1 MTTRTLLLD
10 PVIERLME
18 ARPGPCVTIT
28 LPTHRTMPD
37 ANRDILLLKDL
48 LHQAEDR
55 LAQLG
60 EKRAVAPIIERARAL
75 AGSID
80 HHHHMDGLALFVAR
94 DHAEL
99 VKLPFPV
106 EPRVVVGDAFMVR
119 DVVRARLGSVHYH
132 VLVLSQH
139 AARLFAANDDHL
151 VGEVRG
157 GLPLENRHY
166 TTDAA
171 QVTTSRG
178 QDNQARHWYADVAK
192 VVEHAVGPQGRV
204 VVATTATH
212 HAPFLAAAPHKALFI
227 AHLEGN
233 HEHEAP
239 AELVRR
245 AWTLAYEDQKRR
257 HLADAETLARTPAD
271 RHVTAIDDIW
281 ARVQEGR
288 GQTLLVERDLV
299 IHGAVVDGRVQP
311 DAPNDASDLVDRII
325 TAQLHHGGE
334 VRMLPPGSLKGYD
347 GIALITRY

>member
-1 MTTRTLLLD
+1 MTTRTLLHD

-18 ARPGPCVTIT
+18 ARTGPCVTIT

-37 ANRDILLLKDL
+37 ADRDILLLKDL

-55 LAQLG
+55 LAERG
-60 EKRAVAPIIERARAL
+60 AKRDVAPLIERMHTL

-80 HHHHMDGLALFVAR
+80 HNHHMDGLALFVAR

-106 EPRVVVGDAFMVR
+106 EPRVVVCDAFMVR

-139 AARLFAANDDHL
+139 KARLFTANDDHL

-192 VVEHAVGPQGRV
+192 AVEQVVGPQGRV
-204 VVATTATH
+204 VVATTTTH
-212 HAPFLAAAPHKALFI
+212 HAPFLAVAPHADLFI

-257 HLADAETLARTPAD
+257 HLADVETLGRTPVEK
-271 RHVTAIDDIW
+271 HVTTIDDIR

-299 IHGAVVDGRVQP
+299 IPGAVVDDRVRT
-311 DAPNDASDLVDRII
+311 DAPSGGADIVDRII
-325 TAQLHHGGE
+325 IAQLRHGGD
-334 VRMLPPGSLKGYD
+334 VRMLPPGSLNDYD
-347 GIALITRY
+347 GIALILRY

>member
-37 ANRDILLLKDL
+37 ANRDIILLKDL
-48 LHQAEDR
+48 LREAGER
-55 LAQLG
+55 LAGMG
-60 EKRAVAPIIERARAL
+60 EKRAMAPIVEHLQTL
-75 AGSID
+75 AGSLD
-80 HHHHMDGLALFVAR
+80 HKHQMDGLALFAST
-94 DHAEL
+94 DHAET
-99 VKLPFPV
+99 VKLPFSI
-106 EPRVVVGDAFMVR
+106 EPRVAVGDAYVVR

-132 VLVLSQH
+132 ILALSQH
-139 AARLFAANDDHL
+139 TARLFAATDDHL
-151 VGEVRG
+151 VAEVRG

-178 QDNQARHWYADVAK
+178 QDNQARHWYTDVAK
-192 VVEHAVGPQGRV
+192 AVEHTVGPQGRV

-212 HAPFLAAAPHKALFI
+212 YAPFLDAAPHAALFI

-233 HEHEAP
+233 HEHDAP
-239 AELVRR
+239 AELVRQ
-245 AWTLAYEDQKRR
+245 AWTLAYNDQKRR
-257 HLADAETLARTPAD
+257 HMADLEILARTPAD
-271 RHVTAIDDIW
+271 KHVTTVDDIW

-299 IHGAVVDGRVQP
+299 IPGVVVEGRVQP
-311 DAPNDASDLVDRII
+311 DAPNDGSDLVDRII

-334 VRMLPPGSLKGYD
+334 VRMLPSGSLKDYD

>member
-1 MTTRTLLLD
+1 MTTRTLLHD
-10 PVIERLME
+10 PVIDRLME
-18 ARPGPCVTIT
+18 ARPGPCVTLT

-37 ANRDILLLKDL
+37 ANRDIILLKDL
-48 LHQAEDR
+48 LRQAEDR
-55 LAQLG
+55 LGGLG
-60 EKRAVAPIIERARAL
+60 GKRTVAPIIDRLHTL
-75 AGSID
+75 ATSVD
-80 HHHHMDGLALFVAR
+80 HGHHMDGLALFASA

-106 EPRVVVGDAFMVR
+106 DARVVVGDAYMVR

-151 VGEVRG
+151 VGEVRS

-192 VVEHAVGPQGRV
+192 AVEQAVGRQARV

-212 HAPFLAAAPHKALFI
+212 HAPFLEAAPHAGLFI
-227 AHLEGN
+227 AQLEGN
-233 HEHEAP
+233 HEHAAP
-239 AELVRR
+239 AELVRH
-245 AWTLAYEDQKRR
+245 AWPLAYEDQKRR
-257 HLADAETLARTPAD
+257 HLADLETLARTPAD
-271 RHVTAIDDIW
+271 KHVTTVDDIW

-288 GQTLLVERDLV
+288 GQTLLVDRDLV
-299 IHGAVVDGRVQP
+299 IPGAVVDDRVQL
-311 DAPNDASDLVDRII
+311 DAPADEADVVDRII
-325 TAQLHHGGE
+325 AAQLRHGGD
-334 VRMLPPGSLKGYD
+334 VRMLPPGSLKAYD